1 MTRSMQSLPEAR
13 KERLVTEKLADELL
27 VYDLER
33 DKAHCLNQTAAM
45 VWEHCDGRTTVEAM
59 ARILE
64 KKFDAP
70 ATDEV
75 VLLALDQLRKA
86 QLIDHTNVET
96 SARASS
102 GMSRREVIKRIGIA
116 ASVALPVVT
125 SIVAPK
131 AVQAATCLPSG
142 SACTTSAQCCSG
154 ICSGSVCA

>member
-64 KKFDAP
+64 QKFDAS
-70 ATDEV
+70 ATDEI

-86 QLIDHTNVET
+86 RLIDQKYIEAG
-96 SARASS
+96 SRASS
-102 GMSRREVIKRIGIA
+102 GMSRREVMKRIGIA
-116 ASVALPVVT
+116 ASVALPVVS

-154 ICSGSVCA
+154 VCSGSVCA